1 MANSTK
7 TPAAALPFIDGAD
20 LGAAAPA
27 NHPSPPTGQM
37 TQVHG
42 LHETGVFTLT
52 RERVLQTSPPHQQLL
67 ADRLVLEIHASV
79 ALIKIDRYKCL
90 LQIQVNDQRMMLSP
104 ADDQLQPL
112 VLHLPGSESLVS
124 IGNTVSQSITIQLA
138 HGQHRVQAGAGF
150 TRIRAGTGKAHI
162 QAGSGMLELMPAP
175 SDYHVV
181 GHCLVGAQ
189 GHAEA
194 FYRNLPQDARLELPT
209 SDSTR
214 NLGRKGL
221 KVTGNAEFVQ
231 AVNDSLELM
240 RKLHCGQALL
250 AQLDT
255 AALRTGTPISIIDA
269 GPHGATRYL
278 PSTEESDESDTHY
291 ISKSGERGL
300 QYSGGTVELNRHAL
314 SLNHPWW
321 IDLYHRLCMAYNSV
335 TGSVFAGTK
344 TLTLGAGKHIEVSN
358 WELQAIGLNVDQ
370 PAFEFEADKQPR
382 QSNPPALNENAI
394 RQELG
399 LALRLHPQAWEL
411 ACLDAQ
417 RAGASSATPDLATP
431 AINIEGDDQYRGR
444 VQALLQQL
452 WASPTASVLLHSLQ
466 VSGGTITIKNTDTLD
481 NATYHPDL
489 QGDPHIRNGKPGEK
503 IKHGTIEF
511 NPDMQRP
518 DSVPIVV
525 LYHELCHAW
534 NHAYGTV
541 LTDHERQVVGLD
553 TGEAAFD
560 FDDDP
565 RTPPT
570 ETNPAP
576 FNENA
581 LRAELGLPARLSYP

>member
-1 MANSTK
+1 MANPTNAP
-7 TPAAALPFIDGAD
+7 TAALPFIDGAD
-20 LGAAAPA
+20 LGTAPPA
-27 NHPSPPTGQM
+27 NHPSPPGQM

-52 RERVLQTSPPHQQLL
+52 RERVFQTSPPHQQLL

-90 LQIQVNDQRMMLSP
+90 LQIQVNGQRMMLSP

-112 VLHLPGSESLVS
+112 VLHLPGPESLVS
-124 IGNTVSQSITIQLA
+124 IGNTVSQPITIQLG

-150 TRIRAGTGKAHI
+150 TRIRAGTGEAHI

-221 KVTGNAEFVQ
+221 KVTGNAEFVE

-278 PSTEESDESDTHY
+278 PSTDESDESDTHY

-300 QYSGGTVELNRHAL
+300 EYSGGTVELNRHAL
-314 SLNHPWW
+314 SLNQPWW
-321 IDLYHRLCMAYNSV
+321 IDLYQRLCMAYNSV

-344 TLTLGAGKHIEVSN
+344 TFTLSTGKHIEVSN
-358 WELQAIGLNVDQ
+358 WELQAIGLSVDQ
-370 PAFEFEADKQPR
+370 PAFEFEPDEQPR
-382 QSNPPALNENAI
+382 QSNPLALNENAI
-394 RQELG
+394 RHELG
-399 LALRLHPQAWEL
+399 LAPRLHPQAWEL
-411 ACLDAQ
+411 ACLEAQ
-417 RAGASSATPDLATP
+417 RAGTSRATPDLSKP
-431 AINIEGDDQYRGR
+431 AINIEGDDEYRGR
-444 VQALLQQL
+444 IQALLQQL

-466 VSGGTITIKNTDTLD
+466 LSGATITIKNTDMLD
-481 NATYHPDL
+481 NAVYHPDL

-541 LTDHERQVVGLD
+541 LANHERQVVGLD

-560 FDDDP
+560 FDNDP
-565 RTPPT
+565 HTPPT
-570 ETNPAP
+570 DTNPAP

-581 LRAELGLPARLSYP
+581 LRAELGLPARLD